1 MSAPLPGGCALKC
14 GQGSI
19 EGKLM
24 KCTLTM
30 GAAALALTLLPMVG
44 CSSTEKPTYGTTL
57 YEGFGSF
64 ERPITTES
72 AEAQALFNQGMQL
85 LYGFNHDEAI
95 RSFRAAAAEDPS
107 AAMPWWGVAYAN
119 GININDP
126 AMNEMRSSSAR
137 EAADYALA
145 RMGSASPVEQALIRA
160 VSARYEWPAPED
172 RAHLDQAYAA
182 EMQKVYEQFPGD
194 PDVGA
199 LYAESLM
206 NLQPWDL
213 WTNDGQPKGRTTEI
227 VEVLEWVMESYPNH
241 PGANH
246 FYIHTVEASNSPE
259 RAVVS
264 ADRLTTLVPG
274 SGHLVHMPS
283 HIYVRVGR
291 YEDAARS
298 NEAAIAADRAYFA
311 VAPPPALYA
320 MYYGHNLH
328 FLAYSAMMSGNYE
341 TALGAAR
348 SLEAEIPEEALRAY
362 AGLIEGIM
370 PTNFHVMVRFGKW
383 DEILREPAYE
393 DWRLVS
399 IAVRHYARA
408 IAYSAKGMPDEARSE
423 IALFDEAAAAI
434 PEEWYVFQN
443 RVDTVLPIAKL
454 MVEGET
460 LWREGKRDESYAK
473 LREAVELEDKLVYDE
488 PPAWMLPVRH
498 ALGALLIAGGEF
510 DEAESVYRTDLVK
523 NPNNGW
529 ALTGMQQA
537 LFGQGNSADAMALN
551 GAINQAFA
559 GADVKPTSSC
569 YCEPGQG
576 K

>member
-1 MSAPLPGGCALKC
+1 
-14 GQGSI
+14 
-19 EGKLM
+19 
-24 KCTLTM
+24 
-30 GAAALALTLLPMVG
+30 
-44 CSSTEKPTYGTTL
+44 
-57 YEGFGSF
+57 
-64 ERPITTES
+64 
-72 AEAQALFNQGMQL
+72 
-85 LYGFNHDEAI
+85 
-95 RSFRAAAAEDPS
+95 
-107 AAMPWWGVAYAN
+107 
-119 GININDP
+119 
-126 AMNEMRSSSAR
+126 
-137 EAADYALA
+137 
-145 RMGSASPVEQALIRA
+145 
-160 VSARYEWPAPED
+160 
-172 RAHLDQAYAA
+172 
-182 EMQKVYEQFPGD
+182 MQKVYEQFPGD

-227 VEVLEWVMESYPNH
+227 VEVLEWVMASYPNH

-246 FYIHTVEASNSPE
+246 FYIHTVEASSSPE

-348 SLEAEIPEEALRAY
+348 SLEAEIPEDALRAY

-399 IAVRHYARA
+399 TAVRHYARA

-423 IALFDEAAAAI
+423 IALFDE
-434 PEEWYVFQN
+434 
-443 RVDTVLPIAKL
+443 
-454 MVEGET
+454 
-460 LWREGKRDESYAK
+460 YAK
-473 LREAVELEDKLVYDE
+473 LREAVALEDDLIYDE
-488 PPAWMLPVRH
+488 PPAWMIPVRH

-510 DEAESVYRTDLVK
+510 DEAEAVYRTDLVK

-551 GAINQAFA
+551 GAIDQAFA

-569 YCEPGQG
+569 YCEPGVG
-576 K
+576 G

>member
-1 MSAPLPGGCALKC
+1 MKRHNGLRRAGG
-14 GQGSI
+14 
-19 EGKLM
+19 
-24 KCTLTM
+24 TL
-30 GAAALALTLLPMVG
+30 AALSAASLIYLSG
-44 CSSTEKPTYGTTL
+44 CSTGPDRSFGVTL
-57 YEGFGSF
+57 YEGFGSY

-95 RSFRAAAAEDPS
+95 RSFKAAAAEDPS

-126 AMNEMRSSSAR
+126 QMTDIRSSAAR
-137 EAADYALA
+137 EAADKALA

-172 RAHLDQAYAA
+172 RSHLDQAYAD
-182 EMQKVYEQFPGD
+182 EMQKVYRQFPGD
-194 PDVGA
+194 ADVGA

-213 WTNDGQPKGRTTEI
+213 WTKDGEPKGRTNEI
-227 VEVLEWVMESYPNH
+227 VEVLEWVLESYPQH

-246 FYIHTVEASNSPE
+246 FYIHTVEASNDAG
-259 RAVVS
+259 RAVAA
-264 ADRLTTLVPG
+264 ADRLTSLVPG

-291 YEDAARS
+291 YADAAKS

-311 VAPPPALYA
+311 VAPPPGFYS

-328 FLAYSAMMSGNYE
+328 FLAFASMMSGNYE
-341 TALGAAR
+341 TAIGAAR
-348 SLEAEIPEEALRAY
+348 SLEAEMPKEPLREF
-362 AGLIEGIM
+362 AGFIEGIM
-370 PTNFHVMVRFGKW
+370 PTNFHVMIRFGKW
-383 DEILREPAYE
+383 DEILREPEYE

-399 IAVRHYARA
+399 NAVRHYARA

-423 IALFDEAAAAI
+423 IALFNEAADAI
-434 PEEWYVFQN
+434 PEDWYILNNSVN
-443 RVDTVLPIAKL
+443 TVLPIARL

-460 LWREGKRDESYAK
+460 LWREGRQSEAYAK
-473 LREAVELEDKLVYDE
+473 LREAVALEDDLVYDE

-510 DEAESVYRTDLVK
+510 DEAEQVYRTDLTK

-529 ALTGMQQA
+529 ALVGLQQA
-537 LFGQGNSADAMALN
+537 LFGQGDASDAMALN

-559 GADVKPTSSC
+559 GADVRPTSSC